1 MALEDARPDRF
12 DGASA
17 AEHEPVK
24 ALDRK
29 LLREVVRLRGQ
40 ALTIAIVVASGV
52 ACYIALQ
59 SAWRALYQSRDL
71 YYQTNHFA
79 EVFVHLERAPKSVAG
94 QVSEL
99 PGVAR
104 AYPRIVEQVRLPMD
118 DLISPAR
125 GDLISVPSTGRAPMN
140 GLVLRA
146 GRNLEPGRYD
156 EVLLNEPFAKAH
168 GLEPGDHISAVI
180 NGKLRD
186 LLVVGHALSPEYVF
200 AVDSGLLMPDD
211 ERFTPLWM
219 LEDAIAAAYRMEGAF
234 NDLSVKLEPGAN
246 QDSVLSAID
255 RVLKPYGGL
264 GAYTREHQLSHSVL
278 TSEIQGIETLVIFLP
293 TVFLGVAAFLLNVV
307 FSRLVALQRPQIA
320 VLKAM
325 GYRNATIAT
334 HYLKMVALIVS
345 FGALIGLGLGV
356 WLGKGMLAMYA
367 EFFRLPQMPQRVDLS
382 VSINAILFSLIA
394 GALGASMSVR
404 AAVKLPPAAAM
415 RPPAPAKYRTAAL
428 ERWGMTKWM
437 SQPALMVFREIWRSP
452 GRTALSSLGIALA
465 LSIVILGRFG
475 YDAYGP
481 MMMVQFERQQ
491 REDLTV
497 SFSDAMPERGL
508 GYLAHVPGVEEV
520 EGIRATPVRMRS
532 KHHWRDTMLMG
543 IPDAS
548 RLRQL
553 FNLEFKNVPIPK
565 DGVLLTSVLG
575 KILNVEPG
583 DVVQIEL
590 KEGDRGTRELTVAGL
605 IEEGFGLQGYLSKDN
620 LHRLLRESPRFSTA
634 LLRIDVPTEAEVQ
647 SRLNE
652 IPAIQAV
659 SRKSDAI
666 ASFEKQTDETMKVMT
681 LIMTLFAT
689 AIAISIVYNNARV
702 SVSMRGR
709 DLATLRVLGFTRGE
723 ISAILLG
730 EQAVQIAIAIPLG
743 LLLGTLGAKM
753 LIASWADPEIFR
765 IPFIISDQTYA
776 FSVAVVL
783 ASGIASALLVRRKLD
798 RLDLIA
804 VLKTRE

>member
-1 MALEDARPDRF
+1 
-12 DGASA
+12 
-17 AEHEPVK
+17 VN

-29 LLREVVRLRGQ
+29 LFREVIRLRGQ
-40 ALTIAIVVASGV
+40 ALTIAVVVASGV
-52 ACYIALQ
+52 ACYISLQ
-59 SAWRALYQSRDL
+59 SAWRALYESRDL
-71 YYQTNHFA
+71 YYETNRFA
-79 EVFVHLERAPKSVAG
+79 DVFVHLDRAPKSVAG
-94 QVSEL
+94 QVAEL

-104 AYPRIVEQVRLPMD
+104 AYPRIVERVRLPMD

-125 GDLISVPSTGRAPMN
+125 GDLISIPSTGKAPLN

-156 EVLLNEPFAKAH
+156 EVLINEPFADAH
-168 GLEPGDHISAVI
+168 GLEPGDRLSAVI
-180 NGKLRD
+180 NGKLRQ
-186 LLVVGHALSPEYVF
+186 LLIVGLALSPEYVF

-211 ERFTPLWM
+211 ARFTPLWM
-219 LEDAIAAAYRMEGAF
+219 LEDAIAAAYQMEGAF
-234 NDLSVKLEPGAN
+234 NDLTVKLEPGAN
-246 QDSVLSAID
+246 QDAVLTAID
-255 RVLKPYGGL
+255 RLLRPYGGL
-264 GAYTREHQLSHSVL
+264 GALAREHQLSHSIL

-293 TVFLGVAAFLLNVV
+293 GVFLGVAAFLLNVV
-307 FSRLVALQRPQIA
+307 FSRLVTLQRPQIA

-325 GYRNATIAT
+325 GYRNTSIAV
-334 HYLKMVALIVS
+334 HYFKMVAVIVS

-367 EFFRLPQMPQRVDLS
+367 EFFRLPQMPQRVDLA
-382 VSINAILFSLIA
+382 VSINAILFSLLA
-394 GALGASMSVR
+394 GALGASLAVR
-404 AAVKLPPAAAM
+404 AAALLPPAAAM
-415 RPPAPAKYRTAAL
+415 RPPAPATYKTTSI
-428 ERWGMTKWM
+428 ERWGLMKWFT
-437 SQPALMVFREIWRSP
+437 QPTLMVLREIWRRP

-497 SFSDAMPERGL
+497 SFVEAMPQRGL
-508 GYLAHVPGVEEV
+508 GYLAHVPGVAEV
-520 EGIRATPVRMRS
+520 EGLRMTPVRMRS
-532 KHHWRDTMLMG
+532 GHRWRDTVLVG
-543 IPDAS
+543 IPSGAQ
-548 RLRQL
+548 LRQL
-553 FNLEFKNVPIPK
+553 FSLDFKYVPIPK

-575 KILNVEPG
+575 EILGVEVG
-583 DVVQIEL
+583 DVIEIEL
-590 KEGDRGTRELTVAGL
+590 KEGDRGDRELTVAGL
-605 IEEGFGLQGYLSKDN
+605 IDEGFGLQGYVLKPN
-620 LHRLLRESPRFSTA
+620 LHRLLREAPRFSSA
-634 LLRIDVPTEAEVQ
+634 LLRIDAPMESEVQ

-652 IPAIQAV
+652 IPAIEAV

-681 LIMTLFAT
+681 FIMTLFAT

-743 LLLGTLGAKM
+743 LILGTVGAKA

-765 IPFIISDQTYA
+765 IPFIISNQTYA

-783 ASGIASALLVRRKLD
+783 ASGVASALLVRRKLD

>member
-1 MALEDARPDRF
+1 M
-12 DGASA
+12 
-17 AEHEPVK
+17 K

-29 LLREVVRLRGQ
+29 LFREVARLRGQ
-40 ALTIAIVVASGV
+40 ALTIAVVVASGV

-71 YYQTNHFA
+71 YYETNRFA
-79 EVFVHLERAPKSVAG
+79 DVFVHLERAPKSVAG
-94 QVSEL
+94 QVAEL
-99 PGVAR
+99 PGVAQ

-125 GDLISVPSTGRAPMN
+125 GDLISVPSTGKAPLN

-156 EVLLNEPFAKAH
+156 EVLINEPFAEAH
-168 GLEPGDHISAVI
+168 GLEPGDQLRAVI
-180 NGKLRD
+180 NGKLRE
-186 LLVVGHALSPEYVF
+186 LLIVGHALSPEYVF
-200 AVDSGLLMPDD
+200 AVDTGLLMPDD
-211 ERFTPLWM
+211 ARFTPLWM
-219 LEDAIAAAYRMEGAF
+219 LEDAIAAAYQMEGAF

-246 QDSVLSAID
+246 EDAVLSAID

-264 GAYTREHQLSHSVL
+264 GAAVRAHQLSHSIL

-293 TVFLGVAAFLLNVV
+293 GVFLGVAAFLLNVV
-307 FSRLVALQRPQIA
+307 FGRLVALQRPQIA

-325 GYRNATIAT
+325 GYRNTTIAV
-334 HYLKMVALIVS
+334 HYFKMVAVIVS

-367 EFFRLPQMPQRVDLS
+367 EFFRLPQLPQRVDLS
-382 VSINAILFSLIA
+382 VSANAILFSLLA
-394 GALGASMSVR
+394 GALGASLAVR
-404 AAVKLPPAAAM
+404 AAVLLPPAAAM
-415 RPPAPAKYRTAAL
+415 RPPAPATYKTAAI
-428 ERWGMTKWM
+428 EHWGITHWFN
-437 SQPALMVFREIWRSP
+437 QTTLMVFREIWRRP
-452 GRTALSSLGIALA
+452 GRTGLSSLGIALA

-497 SFSDAMPERGL
+497 SFVEAMPQRSL

-520 EGIRATPVRMRS
+520 EGIRSTAVRMRS
-532 KHHWRDTMLMG
+532 GPRWRDTVLLG
-543 IPDAS
+543 ISEGAQ
-548 RLRQL
+548 LRQL
-553 FNLEFKNVPIPK
+553 FDLDFKHVPIP
-565 DGVLLTSVLG
+565 DEGVLLTSVLAD
-575 KILNVEPG
+575 ILGVKEG
-583 DVVQIEL
+583 DVIEIEL
-590 KEGDRGTRELTVAGL
+590 KEGDRGNRELTVAGR
-605 IEEGFGLQGYLSKDN
+605 IEEGFGLQGYMSKAS
-620 LHRLLRESPRFSTA
+620 LHRLLREAPRFSSA
-634 LLRIDVPTEAEVQ
+634 LLRIDAPAESEVQ
-647 SRLNE
+647 SRLND

-659 SRKSDAI
+659 SRKRDAI
-666 ASFEKQTDETMKVMT
+666 ASFEKQTDKTMKVMT
-681 LIMTLFAT
+681 FIMTLFAT

-702 SVSMRGR
+702 SVSTRGR
-709 DLATLRVLGFTRGE
+709 DLATLRVLGFTRAE

-743 LLLGTLGAKM
+743 LILGTLGAKA

-798 RLDLIA
+798 RLDLIG

>member
-1 MALEDARPDRF
+1 M
-12 DGASA
+12 
-17 AEHEPVK
+17 K

-29 LLREVVRLRGQ
+29 LFREVVRLRGQ
-40 ALTIAIVVASGV
+40 ALTIAVVVASGV

-71 YYQTNHFA
+71 YYETNRFA
-79 EVFVHLERAPKSVAG
+79 DVFVHLERAPKSVAG
-94 QVSEL
+94 QIAEL
-99 PGVAR
+99 PGVAN
-104 AYPRIVEQVRLPMD
+104 AYARIVEQVRLPMD
-118 DLISPAR
+118 DLVSPAR
-125 GDLISVPSTGRAPMN
+125 GDLISVPPTAKAPLN

-156 EVLLNEPFAKAH
+156 EVLVNEPFAMAH
-168 GLEPGDHISAVI
+168 GLEPGDHLSAVI
-180 NGKLRD
+180 NGKLRK
-186 LLVVGHALSPEYVF
+186 LLIVGHALSPEYVF
-200 AVDSGLLMPDD
+200 AVDTGLLMPDD

-219 LEDAIAAAYRMEGAF
+219 LEDAIAAAYQMEGAF
-234 NDLSVKLEPGAN
+234 NDLAVKLEPGAN
-246 QDSVLSAID
+246 EDAVLSAVD
-255 RVLKPYGGL
+255 RLLKPYGGL
-264 GAYTREHQLSHSVL
+264 GAYAREHQLSHSIL

-293 TVFLGVAAFLLNVV
+293 GVFLGVAAFLLNVV
-307 FSRLVALQRPQIA
+307 FSRLVTLQRPQIA

-325 GYRNATIAT
+325 GYRNPTIAI
-334 HYLKMVALIVS
+334 HYFKMVALIVS

-367 EFFRLPQMPQRVDLS
+367 EFFRLPQMPQRVDLT
-382 VSINAILFSLIA
+382 VSANAILFSLLA
-394 GALGASMSVR
+394 GALGASLAVR
-404 AAVKLPPAAAM
+404 AAVILPPATAM
-415 RPPAPAKYRTAAL
+415 RPPAPAKYRTAAI
-428 ERWGMTKWM
+428 ERWGLTRGLN
-437 SQPALMVFREIWRSP
+437 QTTLMVFREIWRRP

-497 SFSDAMPERGL
+497 SFVDAMPQRSL
-508 GYLAHVPGVEEV
+508 GYLAHVPGVVEV
-520 EGIRATPVRMRS
+520 EGIRSTAVRMRS
-532 KHHWRDTMLMG
+532 GHRWRDTVLMG
-543 IPDAS
+543 ISNDA

-553 FNLEFKNVPIPK
+553 FDLDFRHVPIP
-565 DGVLLTSVLG
+565 DEGVLLTSVLAE
-575 KILNVEPG
+575 ILDVKEG
-583 DVVQIEL
+583 DVIEIEL
-590 KEGDRGTRELTVAGL
+590 KEGDRGDRELMVAGL
-605 IEEGFGLQGYLSKDN
+605 IEEGFGLQGYVSKPN
-620 LHRLLRESPRFSTA
+620 LHRLLREGPRFSSA
-634 LLRIDVPTEAEVQ
+634 LLRIDAPMEGEVQ
-647 SRLNE
+647 SRLND

-659 SRKSDAI
+659 ARKSDAI

-681 LIMTLFAT
+681 FIMTLFAT

-709 DLATLRVLGFTRGE
+709 DLATLRVLGFTRAE

-743 LLLGTLGAKM
+743 LILGTLGAKA

-765 IPFIISDQTYA
+765 IPFIISNQTYA

-798 RLDLIA
+798 RLDLIG

>member
-1 MALEDARPDRF
+1 
-12 DGASA
+12 
-17 AEHEPVK
+17 VN

-29 LLREVVRLRGQ
+29 LFRELIRLRGQ

-59 SAWRALYQSRDL
+59 SAWRALYHSRDL
-71 YYQTNHFA
+71 YYESNRFA
-79 EVFVHLERAPKSVAG
+79 DVFVHLKRAPKSVAQ
-94 QVSEL
+94 QVAEL

-104 AYPRIVEQVRLPMD
+104 AYPRIVEQVRMPMR
-118 DLISPAR
+118 DLVSPAR
-125 GDLISVPSTGRAPMN
+125 GDLISVPSTGKAPLN

-146 GRNLEPGRYD
+146 GRYLEAGHYD

-168 GLEPGDHISAVI
+168 GLEPGDRLPAVI

-186 LLVVGHALSPEYVF
+186 LLIVGYALSPEYVF

-211 ERFTPLWM
+211 ARFAPLWM
-219 LEDAIAAAYRMEGAF
+219 LEEAIEAAYQMEGAF
-234 NDLSVKLEPGAN
+234 NDLAVKLEPGAN
-246 QDSVLSAID
+246 EDAVLSAID
-255 RVLKPYGGL
+255 RLLKPYGGL
-264 GAYTREHQLSHSVL
+264 GALTRKHQLSNSIL

-293 TVFLGVAAFLLNVV
+293 VVFLGVAAFLLNVV
-307 FSRLVALQRPQIA
+307 LSRLVTLQRPQIA

-325 GYRNATIAT
+325 GYRNSSIGL
-334 HYLKMVALIVS
+334 HYLKMVGVIVLI
-345 FGALIGLGLGV
+345 GASMGLGLGV
-356 WLGKGMLAMYA
+356 WLGKGMLAMYS
-367 EFFRLPQMPQRVDLS
+367 EFFHLPQMPHRVDLTVS
-382 VSINAILFSLIA
+382 VNAILFSFFA

-404 AAVKLPPAAAM
+404 AAVTLPPATAM
-415 RPPAPAKYRTAAL
+415 RPPAPARYRTAAI
-428 ERWGMTKWM
+428 ERSGLTKWF
-437 SQPALMVFREIWRSP
+437 SQPTLMVFREIWRRP
-452 GRTALSSLGIALA
+452 GRTILSSLGIALA

-481 MMMVQFERQQ
+481 LMTLQFERQQ

-497 SFSDAMPERGL
+497 TFVEAMPERGL

-520 EGIRATPVRMRS
+520 EGIRMTPVRMRS
-532 KHHWRDTMLMG
+532 GHRWRDTALIG
-543 IPDAS
+543 IPNDA
-548 RLRQL
+548 RMRQL
-553 FNLEFKNVPIPK
+553 FNLDFERVPMPEE
-565 DGVLLTSVLG
+565 GVLLTSVLG
-575 KILNVEPG
+575 TILGVGPG
-583 DVVQIEL
+583 DVIEIEL
-590 KEGDRGTRELTVAGL
+590 KEGDRGQRKLPVAGL
-605 IEEGFGLQGYLSKDN
+605 IEEGFGLQGYVSKPN
-620 LHRLLRESPRFSTA
+620 VHRLLREAPRFSSA
-634 LLRIDVPTEAEVQ
+634 LVRIDAPMESEVQ
-647 SRLNE
+647 SRLND

-659 SRKSDAI
+659 SRKRDAI
-666 ASFEKQTDETMKVMT
+666 ASFKKQTDETMRVMT

-702 SVSMRGR
+702 SVSMRAR

-730 EQAVQIAIAIPLG
+730 EQAVQIAVAIPLG
-743 LLLGTLGAKM
+743 LLLGTIGAKA

-765 IPFIISDQTYA
+765 IPFFISNQTYA

-798 RLDLIA
+798 RLDLIG

>member
-1 MALEDARPDRF
+1 M
-12 DGASA
+12 
-17 AEHEPVK
+17 K

-29 LLREVVRLRGQ
+29 LFREVVRLRGQ
-40 ALTIAIVVASGV
+40 ALTIAVVVASGV

-71 YYQTNHFA
+71 YYETNRFA
-79 EVFVHLERAPKSVAG
+79 DVFAHLERAPKSVAG
-94 QVSEL
+94 QVEEL
-99 PGVAR
+99 PGVAN
-104 AYPRIVEQVRLPMD
+104 AYPRIVEHVRLPMD

-125 GDLISVPSTGRAPMN
+125 GDLISVPPTGKAPLN

-156 EVLLNEPFAKAH
+156 EVLVNEPFAVAH
-168 GLEPGDHISAVI
+168 GLSPGDELSAVI
-180 NGKLRD
+180 NGKLRK

-200 AVDSGLLMPDD
+200 AVDTGLLMPDD

-219 LEDAIAAAYRMEGAF
+219 LEDAIAAAYQMEGAF
-234 NDLSVKLEPGAN
+234 NDLAVKLEPGAN
-246 QDSVLSAID
+246 EDAVLSAID
-255 RVLKPYGGL
+255 RLLKPYGGL
-264 GAYTREHQLSHSVL
+264 GSYAREHQLSHSIL

-293 TVFLGVAAFLLNVV
+293 GVFLGVAAFLLNVV

-325 GYRNATIAT
+325 GYGNPTIAL
-334 HYLKMVALIVS
+334 HYFKMVALIVS

-367 EFFRLPQMPQRVDLS
+367 EFFRLPQMPQRVDLAVS
-382 VSINAILFSLIA
+382 VNAIMFSLLA
-394 GALGASMSVR
+394 GALGASLAVR
-404 AAVKLPPAAAM
+404 AAVILPPAAAM
-415 RPPAPAKYRTAAL
+415 RPPAPAKYTTAAI
-428 ERWGMTKWM
+428 ERWGFTRWL
-437 SQPALMVFREIWRSP
+437 SQTTLMVFREIWRRP

-481 MMMVQFERQQ
+481 MMMIQFERQQ

-497 SFSDAMPERGL
+497 SFGDAMPERSL

-520 EGIRATPVRMRS
+520 EGIRSTAVRMRS
-532 KHHWRDTMLMG
+532 GHRWRDTVLMG
-543 IPDAS
+543 ISNDA

-553 FNLEFKNVPIPK
+553 FSLDFRHVPIPNE
-565 DGVLLTSVLG
+565 GVLLTSVLAE
-575 KILNVEPG
+575 ILDVKQG
-583 DVVQIEL
+583 DVIEVEL
-590 KEGDRGTRELTVAGL
+590 KEGDRGDRELIVAGL
-605 IEEGFGLQGYLSKDN
+605 IEEGFGLQGYMAKPN
-620 LHRLLRESPRFSTA
+620 LHSLLRESPRFSSA
-634 LLRIDVPTEAEVQ
+634 LLRIDARTESEVQ
-647 SRLNE
+647 SRLND

-681 LIMTLFAT
+681 FIMTLFAT

-743 LLLGTLGAKM
+743 LILGTLGAKA

-765 IPFIISDQTYA
+765 IPFIISEQTYA

-798 RLDLIA
+798 RLDLIG

>member
-1 MALEDARPDRF
+1 M
-12 DGASA
+12 
-17 AEHEPVK
+17 
-24 ALDRK
+24 
-29 LLREVVRLRGQ
+29 
-40 ALTIAIVVASGV
+40 
-52 ACYIALQ
+52 
-59 SAWRALYQSRDL
+59 
-71 YYQTNHFA
+71 
-79 EVFVHLERAPKSVAG
+79 FVHLERAPKSVAG
-94 QVSEL
+94 QVAEL

-125 GDLISVPSTGRAPMN
+125 GDLISVPSTGRAPLN

-146 GRNLEPGRYD
+146 GRDLEPGRYD
-156 EVLLNEPFAKAH
+156 EVLVNEPFAKVH
-168 GLEPGDHISAVI
+168 GLEPGDHLSAVI
-180 NGKLRD
+180 NGKLRR
-186 LLVVGHALSPEYVF
+186 LLIVGHALSPEYVF
-200 AVDSGLLMPDD
+200 AVDSVLLMPDD
-211 ERFTPLWM
+211 ARFTPLWM
-219 LEDAIAAAYRMEGAF
+219 LEDAIAAAYQMEGAF
-234 NDLSVKLEPGAN
+234 NDLAVKLEPGAN
-246 QDSVLSAID
+246 EDAVLNAID

-264 GAYTREHQLSHSVL
+264 GALTRAHQLSHSIL
-278 TSEIQGIETLVIFLP
+278 TSEIQGIETLVVFLP

-307 FSRLVALQRPQIA
+307 FSRLVTLQRPQIA

-325 GYRNATIAT
+325 GYRDTSVAL
-334 HYLKMVALIVS
+334 HYFKMVALIVS
-345 FGALIGLGLGV
+345 VGALIGLGLGV

-367 EFFRLPQMPQRVDLS
+367 EFFRLPQMPQRVDLT
-382 VSINAILFSLIA
+382 VSANAILFSLLA
-394 GALGASMSVR
+394 GGLGASLAVR
-404 AAVKLPPAAAM
+404 AAVLLPPAAAM
-415 RPPAPAKYRTAAL
+415 RPPAPAKYKTAAV
-428 ERWGMTKWM
+428 ERWGLTKWF
-437 SQPALMVFREIWRSP
+437 SQTTVMVFREIWRRP

-481 MMMVQFERQQ
+481 MMTVQFERQQ

-497 SFSDAMPERGL
+497 SFVDAMPQRSL

-520 EGIRATPVRMRS
+520 EGLRMTPVRMRS
-532 KHHWRDTMLMG
+532 EHRWRDTVLIG
-543 IPDAS
+543 IPS
-548 RLRQL
+548 RSQLRQL
-553 FNLEFKNVPIPK
+553 FSLDFEYVPIPEE
-565 DGVLLTSVLG
+565 GVLLTSVLG
-575 KILNVEPG
+575 EILGVEPG
-583 DVVQIEL
+583 DVIDIEL
-590 KEGDRGTRELTVAGL
+590 KEGDRGERKLTVAGL
-605 IEEGFGLQGYLSKDN
+605 IEEGFGLQGYVSKPN
-620 LHRLLRESPRFSTA
+620 LHRLLREAPRYSSA
-634 LLRIDVPTEAEVQ
+634 LLRIDAPMEGEVQ
-647 SRLNE
+647 SRLND

-681 LIMTLFAT
+681 FIMTLFAT

-730 EQAVQIAIAIPLG
+730 EQAVQVALAIPLG
-743 LLLGTLGAKM
+743 LILGTIGAEA

-765 IPFIISDQTYA
+765 IPFIISNQTYA

-798 RLDLIA
+798 RLDLIG

>member
-1 MALEDARPDRF
+1 
-12 DGASA
+12 
-17 AEHEPVK
+17 VN

-29 LLREVVRLRGQ
+29 LFREVVRLRGQ
-40 ALTIAIVVASGV
+40 ALTIAVVVASGV

-71 YYQTNHFA
+71 YYETNRFA
-79 EVFVHLERAPKSVAG
+79 DVFVHLERAPKSVAE
-94 QVSEL
+94 QVAEL

-125 GDLISVPSTGRAPMN
+125 GDLISVPSTGKAPLN

-156 EVLLNEPFAKAH
+156 EVLINEPFAHAH
-168 GLEPGDHISAVI
+168 GLEPGDHLSAVI
-180 NGKLRD
+180 NGKLRE

-200 AVDSGLLMPDD
+200 AVDTGLLMPDD

-234 NDLSVKLEPGAN
+234 NDMAVKLEPGAN
-246 QDSVLSAID
+246 QDAVLSAID

-264 GAYTREHQLSHSVL
+264 GALARKHQLSHSIL

-293 TVFLGVAAFLLNVV
+293 SVFLGVAAFLLNVV
-307 FSRLVALQRPQIA
+307 FSRLVTLQRPQIA

-325 GYRNATIAT
+325 GYRNQAIAL
-334 HYLKMVALIVS
+334 HYFKMVAVIVS

-367 EFFRLPQMPQRVDLS
+367 EFFRLPQMPQRVDLT
-382 VSINAILFSLIA
+382 VSANAILFSLLA
-394 GALGASMSVR
+394 GAFGASLAVR
-404 AAVKLPPAAAM
+404 AAVLLPPAAAM
-415 RPPAPAKYRTAAL
+415 RPPAPTKYKTAAI
-428 ERWGMTKWM
+428 ERWGLTRRFK
-437 SQPALMVFREIWRSP
+437 QTTLMVFREIWRRP
-452 GRTALSSLGIALA
+452 GRTAFSSLGIALA

-497 SFSDAMPERGL
+497 SFVDAMPQRSL
-508 GYLAHVPGVEEV
+508 GYLSHVPGVEEV
-520 EGIRATPVRMRS
+520 EGIRSTAVRMRS
-532 KHHWRDTMLMG
+532 GHHWRDTLLMG
-543 IPDAS
+543 IPNDA

-553 FNLEFKNVPIPK
+553 FSLDFKHVPIPEE
-565 DGVLLTSVLG
+565 GVLLTSVLG
-575 KILNVEPG
+575 EILGVKAG
-583 DVVQIEL
+583 DVIQIEL
-590 KEGDRGTRELTVAGL
+590 KEGDRGDRELTVAGL
-605 IEEGFGLQGYLSKDN
+605 IEEGFGLQGYVSKSN
-620 LHRLLRESPRFSTA
+620 LHRLLREAPRFSSA
-634 LLRIDVPTEAEVQ
+634 LLRIDKPLEGEVQ
-647 SRLNE
+647 SRLND

-659 SRKSDAI
+659 ARKSDAI

-681 LIMTLFAT
+681 FIMTLFAI

-743 LLLGTLGAKM
+743 LILGTLGAKA

-798 RLDLIA
+798 RLDLIG

>member
-1 MALEDARPDRF
+1 MN
-12 DGASA
+12 
-17 AEHEPVK
+17 

-29 LLREVVRLRGQ
+29 LFREVVWLRGQ
-40 ALTIAIVVASGV
+40 ALTIAVVVASGV
-52 ACYIALQ
+52 ACYISLQ
-59 SAWRALYQSRDL
+59 SAWRALYESRDL
-71 YYQTNHFA
+71 YYETNRFA
-79 EVFVHLERAPKSVAG
+79 DVFVHLERAPKSVAG
-94 QVSEL
+94 QVAEL

-125 GDLISVPSTGRAPMN
+125 GDLISVPSTGRAPLN

-146 GRNLEPGRYD
+146 GRELEPGRYD
-156 EVLLNEPFAKAH
+156 EVLVNEPFAKVH
-168 GLEPGDHISAVI
+168 GLEPGDHLSAVI
-180 NGKLRD
+180 NGKLRR
-186 LLVVGHALSPEYVF
+186 LLIVGHALSPEYVF
-200 AVDSGLLMPDD
+200 AVDSVLLMPDD
-211 ERFTPLWM
+211 ARFTPLWM
-219 LEDAIAAAYRMEGAF
+219 LEDAIAAAYQMEGAF
-234 NDLSVKLEPGAN
+234 NDLAVKLEPGAN
-246 QDSVLSAID
+246 EDAVLNAID
-255 RVLKPYGGL
+255 RLLKPYGGL
-264 GAYTREHQLSHSVL
+264 GALTRAHQLSHSIL
-278 TSEIQGIETLVIFLP
+278 TSEIQGIETLVVFLP

-307 FSRLVALQRPQIA
+307 FSRLVTLQRPQIA

-325 GYRNATIAT
+325 GYRDTSVAL
-334 HYLKMVALIVS
+334 HYFKMVALIVS
-345 FGALIGLGLGV
+345 VGALIGLGLGV

-367 EFFRLPQMPQRVDLS
+367 EFFRLPQMPQRVDLT
-382 VSINAILFSLIA
+382 VSANAILFSLLA
-394 GALGASMSVR
+394 GGLGASLAVR
-404 AAVKLPPAAAM
+404 AAVLLPPAAAM
-415 RPPAPAKYRTAAL
+415 RPPAPAKYKTAAV
-428 ERWGMTKWM
+428 ERWGLTKWF
-437 SQPALMVFREIWRSP
+437 SQTTVMVFREIWRRP

-481 MMMVQFERQQ
+481 MMTVQFERQQ

-497 SFSDAMPERGL
+497 SFVDAMPQRSL

-520 EGIRATPVRMRS
+520 EGLRMTPVRMRS
-532 KHHWRDTMLMG
+532 EHRWRDTVLIG
-543 IPDAS
+543 IPS
-548 RLRQL
+548 RSQLRQL
-553 FNLEFKNVPIPK
+553 FSLDFEYVPIPEE
-565 DGVLLTSVLG
+565 GVLLTSVLG
-575 KILNVEPG
+575 EILGVEPG
-583 DVVQIEL
+583 DVIDIEL
-590 KEGDRGTRELTVAGL
+590 KEGDRGERKLTVAGL
-605 IEEGFGLQGYLSKDN
+605 IEEGFGLQGYVSKPN
-620 LHRLLRESPRFSTA
+620 LHRLLREAPRYSSA
-634 LLRIDVPTEAEVQ
+634 LLRIDAPMEGEVQ
-647 SRLNE
+647 ARLND

-681 LIMTLFAT
+681 FIMTLFAT

-730 EQAVQIAIAIPLG
+730 EQAVQIALAIPLG
-743 LLLGTLGAKM
+743 LIVGTIGAKA

-765 IPFIISDQTYA
+765 IPFIISNQTYA

-798 RLDLIA
+798 RLDLIG

>member
-1 MALEDARPDRF
+1 L
-12 DGASA
+12 
-17 AEHEPVK
+17 K

-29 LLREVVRLRGQ
+29 LFREVVRLRGQ
-40 ALTIAIVVASGV
+40 ALTIAVVVASGV

-71 YYQTNHFA
+71 YYETNRFA
-79 EVFVHLERAPKSVAG
+79 DVFVHLERAPKSVAG
-94 QVSEL
+94 QIAEL
-99 PGVAR
+99 PGVAN
-104 AYPRIVEQVRLPMD
+104 AYARIVEQVRLPMD
-118 DLISPAR
+118 DLVSPAR
-125 GDLISVPSTGRAPMN
+125 GDLISVPPTAKAPLN

-156 EVLLNEPFAKAH
+156 EVLVNEPFAMAH
-168 GLEPGDHISAVI
+168 GLEPGDHLSAVI
-180 NGKLRD
+180 NGKLRK
-186 LLVVGHALSPEYVF
+186 LLIVGHALSPEYVF
-200 AVDSGLLMPDD
+200 AVDTGLLMPDD

-219 LEDAIAAAYRMEGAF
+219 LEDAIAAAYQMEGAF
-234 NDLSVKLEPGAN
+234 NDLAVKLEPGAN
-246 QDSVLSAID
+246 EDAVLSAVD
-255 RVLKPYGGL
+255 RLLKPYGGL
-264 GAYTREHQLSHSVL
+264 GAYTREHQLSHSIL

-293 TVFLGVAAFLLNVV
+293 GVFLGVAAFLLNVV
-307 FSRLVALQRPQIA
+307 FSRLVTLQRPQIA

-325 GYRNATIAT
+325 GYRNPTIAI
-334 HYLKMVALIVS
+334 HYFKMVALIVS

-367 EFFRLPQMPQRVDLS
+367 EFFRLPQMPQRVDLT
-382 VSINAILFSLIA
+382 VSANAILFSLLA
-394 GALGASMSVR
+394 GALGASLAVR
-404 AAVKLPPAAAM
+404 AAVILPPATAM
-415 RPPAPAKYRTAAL
+415 RPPAPAKYRTAAI
-428 ERWGMTKWM
+428 ERWGLTRGLN
-437 SQPALMVFREIWRSP
+437 QTTLMVFREIWRRP

-497 SFSDAMPERGL
+497 SFVDAMPQRSL
-508 GYLAHVPGVEEV
+508 GYLAHVPGVVEV
-520 EGIRATPVRMRS
+520 EGIRSTAVRMRS
-532 KHHWRDTMLMG
+532 GHRWRDTVLMG
-543 IPDAS
+543 ISNDA

-553 FNLEFKNVPIPK
+553 FDLDFRHVPIP
-565 DGVLLTSVLG
+565 DEGVLLTSVLAE
-575 KILNVEPG
+575 ILDVKEG
-583 DVVQIEL
+583 DVIEIEL
-590 KEGDRGTRELTVAGL
+590 KEGDRGDRELMVAGL
-605 IEEGFGLQGYLSKDN
+605 IEEGFGLQGYVSKPN
-620 LHRLLRESPRFSTA
+620 LHRLLREGPRFSSA
-634 LLRIDVPTEAEVQ
+634 LLRIDAPMEGEVQ
-647 SRLNE
+647 SRLND

-659 SRKSDAI
+659 ARKSDAI

-681 LIMTLFAT
+681 FIMTLFAT

-709 DLATLRVLGFTRGE
+709 DLATLRVLGFTRAE

-743 LLLGTLGAKM
+743 LILGTLGAKA

-798 RLDLIA
+798 RLDLIG

>member
-1 MALEDARPDRF
+1 MN
-12 DGASA
+12 
-17 AEHEPVK
+17 

-29 LLREVVRLRGQ
+29 LFREVVWLRGQ
-40 ALTIAIVVASGV
+40 ALTIAVVVASGV
-52 ACYIALQ
+52 ACYISLQ
-59 SAWRALYQSRDL
+59 SAWRALYESRDL
-71 YYQTNHFA
+71 YYETNRFA
-79 EVFVHLERAPKSVAG
+79 DVFVHLERAPKSVAG
-94 QVSEL
+94 QVAEL

-125 GDLISVPSTGRAPMN
+125 GDLISVPSTGRAPLN

-146 GRNLEPGRYD
+146 GRDLEPGRYD
-156 EVLLNEPFAKAH
+156 EVLVNEPFAKVH
-168 GLEPGDHISAVI
+168 GLEPGDHLSAVI
-180 NGKLRD
+180 NGKLRR
-186 LLVVGHALSPEYVF
+186 LLIVGHALSPEYVF
-200 AVDSGLLMPDD
+200 AVDSVLLMPDD
-211 ERFTPLWM
+211 ARFTPLWM
-219 LEDAIAAAYRMEGAF
+219 LEDAIAAAYQMEGAF
-234 NDLSVKLEPGAN
+234 NDLAVKLEPGAN
-246 QDSVLSAID
+246 EDAVLNAID

-264 GAYTREHQLSHSVL
+264 GALTRAHQLSHSIL
-278 TSEIQGIETLVIFLP
+278 TSEIQGIETLVVFLP

-307 FSRLVALQRPQIA
+307 FSRLVTLQRPQIA

-325 GYRNATIAT
+325 GYRDTSVAL
-334 HYLKMVALIVS
+334 HYFKMVALIVS
-345 FGALIGLGLGV
+345 VGALIGLGLGV

-367 EFFRLPQMPQRVDLS
+367 EFFRLPQMPQRVDLT
-382 VSINAILFSLIA
+382 VSANAILFSLLA
-394 GALGASMSVR
+394 GGLGASLAVR
-404 AAVKLPPAAAM
+404 AAVLLPPAAAM
-415 RPPAPAKYRTAAL
+415 RPPAPAKYKTAAV
-428 ERWGMTKWM
+428 ERWGLTKWF
-437 SQPALMVFREIWRSP
+437 SQTTVMVFREIWRRP

-481 MMMVQFERQQ
+481 MMTVQFERQQ

-497 SFSDAMPERGL
+497 SFVDAMPQRSL

-520 EGIRATPVRMRS
+520 EGLRMTPVRMRS
-532 KHHWRDTMLMG
+532 EHRWRDTVLIG
-543 IPDAS
+543 IPS
-548 RLRQL
+548 RSQLRQL
-553 FNLEFKNVPIPK
+553 FSLDFEYVPIPEE
-565 DGVLLTSVLG
+565 GVLLTSVLG
-575 KILNVEPG
+575 EILGVEPG
-583 DVVQIEL
+583 DVIDIEL
-590 KEGDRGTRELTVAGL
+590 KEGDRGERKLTVAGL
-605 IEEGFGLQGYLSKDN
+605 IEEGFGLQGYVSKPN
-620 LHRLLRESPRFSTA
+620 LHRLLREAPRYSSA
-634 LLRIDVPTEAEVQ
+634 LLRIDAPMEGEVQ
-647 SRLNE
+647 ARLND

-681 LIMTLFAT
+681 FIMTLFAT

-730 EQAVQIAIAIPLG
+730 EQAVQIALAIPLG
-743 LLLGTLGAKM
+743 LIVGTIGAKA

-765 IPFIISDQTYA
+765 IPFIISNQTYA

-798 RLDLIA
+798 RLDLIG

>member
-1 MALEDARPDRF
+1 
-12 DGASA
+12 
-17 AEHEPVK
+17 VN

-29 LLREVVRLRGQ
+29 LFREVVRLRGQ
-40 ALTIAIVVASGV
+40 ALTIAVVVASGV
-52 ACYIALQ
+52 ACYISLQ
-59 SAWRALYQSRDL
+59 SAWRALYESRDL
-71 YYQTNHFA
+71 YYETNRFA
-79 EVFVHLERAPKSVAG
+79 DVFVHLERAPKSVAG
-94 QVSEL
+94 QVAEL

-125 GDLISVPSTGRAPMN
+125 GDLISVPSTGRAPLN

-146 GRNLEPGRYD
+146 GRDLEPGRYD
-156 EVLLNEPFAKAH
+156 EVLVNEPFAKVH
-168 GLEPGDHISAVI
+168 GLEPGDHLSAVI
-180 NGKLRD
+180 NGKLRR
-186 LLVVGHALSPEYVF
+186 LLIVGHALSPEYVF
-200 AVDSGLLMPDD
+200 AVDSVLLMPDD
-211 ERFTPLWM
+211 ARFTPLWM
-219 LEDAIAAAYRMEGAF
+219 LEDAIAAADQMEGAF
-234 NDLSVKLEPGAN
+234 NDLAVKLEPGAN
-246 QDSVLSAID
+246 EDAVLNAID

-264 GAYTREHQLSHSVL
+264 GALTRAHQLSHSIL
-278 TSEIQGIETLVIFLP
+278 TSEIQGIETLVVFLP

-307 FSRLVALQRPQIA
+307 FSRLVTLQRPQIA

-325 GYRNATIAT
+325 GYRDTSVAL
-334 HYLKMVALIVS
+334 HYFKMVALIVS
-345 FGALIGLGLGV
+345 VGALIGLGLGV

-367 EFFRLPQMPQRVDLS
+367 EFFRLPQMPQRVDLT
-382 VSINAILFSLIA
+382 VSANAILFSLLA
-394 GALGASMSVR
+394 GGLGASLAVR
-404 AAVKLPPAAAM
+404 AAVLLPPAAAM
-415 RPPAPAKYRTAAL
+415 RPPAPAKYKTAAV
-428 ERWGMTKWM
+428 ERWGLTKWF
-437 SQPALMVFREIWRSP
+437 SQTTVMVFREIWRRP

-481 MMMVQFERQQ
+481 MMTVQFERQQ

-497 SFSDAMPERGL
+497 SFVDAMPQRSL

-520 EGIRATPVRMRS
+520 EGLRMTPVRMRS
-532 KHHWRDTMLMG
+532 EHRWRDTVLIG
-543 IPDAS
+543 IPS
-548 RLRQL
+548 RSQLRQL
-553 FNLEFKNVPIPK
+553 FSLDFEYVPIPEE
-565 DGVLLTSVLG
+565 GVLLTSVLG
-575 KILNVEPG
+575 EILGVEPG
-583 DVVQIEL
+583 DVIDIEL
-590 KEGDRGTRELTVAGL
+590 KEGDRGERKLTVAGL
-605 IEEGFGLQGYLSKDN
+605 IEEGFGLQGYVSKPN
-620 LHRLLRESPRFSTA
+620 LHRLLREAPRYSSA
-634 LLRIDVPTEAEVQ
+634 LLRIDAPMEGEVQ
-647 SRLNE
+647 SRLND

-681 LIMTLFAT
+681 FIMTLFAT

-730 EQAVQIAIAIPLG
+730 EQAVQVALAIPLG
-743 LLLGTLGAKM
+743 LILGTIGAEA

-765 IPFIISDQTYA
+765 IPFIISNQTYA

-798 RLDLIA
+798 RLDLIG

>member
-1 MALEDARPDRF
+1 M
-12 DGASA
+12 
-17 AEHEPVK
+17 K

-29 LLREVVRLRGQ
+29 LFREVVRLRGQ
-40 ALTIAIVVASGV
+40 ALTIAVVVASGV

-71 YYQTNHFA
+71 YYETNRFA
-79 EVFVHLERAPKSVAG
+79 DVFAHLERAPRSVAR
-94 QVSEL
+94 QVAEL
-99 PGVAR
+99 PGVAN

-125 GDLISVPSTGRAPMN
+125 GDLISVPPTGKAPLN

-156 EVLLNEPFAKAH
+156 EVLVNEPFAVAH
-168 GLEPGDHISAVI
+168 GLSPGDELSAVI
-180 NGKLRD
+180 NGKLRK

-200 AVDSGLLMPDD
+200 AVDTGLLMPDD

-219 LEDAIAAAYRMEGAF
+219 LEDAIAAAYQMEGAF
-234 NDLSVKLEPGAN
+234 NDLAVKLEPGAN
-246 QDSVLSAID
+246 EDAVLSAID
-255 RVLKPYGGL
+255 RLLKPYGGL
-264 GAYTREHQLSHSVL
+264 GSYAREHQLSHSIL

-293 TVFLGVAAFLLNVV
+293 GVFLGVAAFLLNVV

-325 GYRNATIAT
+325 GYGNPTIAL
-334 HYLKMVALIVS
+334 HYFKMVALIVS

-367 EFFRLPQMPQRVDLS
+367 EFFRLPQMPQRVDLAVS
-382 VSINAILFSLIA
+382 VNAIMFSLLA
-394 GALGASMSVR
+394 GALGASLAVR
-404 AAVKLPPAAAM
+404 AAVILPPAAAM
-415 RPPAPAKYRTAAL
+415 RPPAPAKYTTAAI
-428 ERWGMTKWM
+428 ERWGLTRWLN
-437 SQPALMVFREIWRSP
+437 QTTLMVFREIWRRP

-481 MMMVQFERQQ
+481 MMMIQFERQQ

-497 SFSDAMPERGL
+497 SFGDAMPERSL

-520 EGIRATPVRMRS
+520 EGIRSTAVRMRS
-532 KHHWRDTMLMG
+532 GHRWRDTVLMG
-543 IPDAS
+543 ISNDA

-553 FNLEFKNVPIPK
+553 FSLDFRHVPIPNE
-565 DGVLLTSVLG
+565 GVLLTSVLAE
-575 KILNVEPG
+575 ILDVKEG
-583 DVVQIEL
+583 DVIEVEL
-590 KEGDRGTRELTVAGL
+590 KEGDRGDRELIVAGL
-605 IEEGFGLQGYLSKDN
+605 IEEGFGLQGYMAKPN
-620 LHRLLRESPRFSTA
+620 LHRLLRESPRFSSA
-634 LLRIDVPTEAEVQ
+634 LLRIDAPMESEVQ
-647 SRLNE
+647 SRLND

-681 LIMTLFAT
+681 FIMTLFAT

-743 LLLGTLGAKM
+743 LILGTLGAKA

-765 IPFIISDQTYA
+765 IPFIISEQTYA

-798 RLDLIA
+798 RLDLIG

>member
-1 MALEDARPDRF
+1 MN
-12 DGASA
+12 
-17 AEHEPVK
+17 

-29 LLREVVRLRGQ
+29 LFREVVWLRGQ
-40 ALTIAIVVASGV
+40 ALTIAVVVASGV
-52 ACYIALQ
+52 ACYISLQ
-59 SAWRALYQSRDL
+59 SAWRALYESRDL
-71 YYQTNHFA
+71 YYETNRFA
-79 EVFVHLERAPKSVAG
+79 DVFVHLERAPKSVAG
-94 QVSEL
+94 QVAEL

-125 GDLISVPSTGRAPMN
+125 GDLISVPSTGRAPLN

-146 GRNLEPGRYD
+146 GRDLEPGRYD
-156 EVLLNEPFAKAH
+156 EVLVNEPFAKVH
-168 GLEPGDHISAVI
+168 GLEPGDHLSAVI
-180 NGKLRD
+180 NGKLRR
-186 LLVVGHALSPEYVF
+186 LLIVGHALSPEYVF
-200 AVDSGLLMPDD
+200 AVDSVLLMPDD
-211 ERFTPLWM
+211 ARFTPLWM
-219 LEDAIAAAYRMEGAF
+219 LEDAIAAAYQMEGAF
-234 NDLSVKLEPGAN
+234 NDLAVKLEPGAN
-246 QDSVLSAID
+246 EDAVLNAID
-255 RVLKPYGGL
+255 RLLKPYGGL
-264 GAYTREHQLSHSVL
+264 GALTRAHQLSHSIL
-278 TSEIQGIETLVIFLP
+278 TSEIQGIETLVVFLP

-307 FSRLVALQRPQIA
+307 FSRLVTLQRPQIA

-325 GYRNATIAT
+325 GYRDTSVAL
-334 HYLKMVALIVS
+334 HYFKMVALIVS
-345 FGALIGLGLGV
+345 VGALIGLGLGV

-367 EFFRLPQMPQRVDLS
+367 EFFRLPQMPQRVDLT
-382 VSINAILFSLIA
+382 VSANAILFSLLA
-394 GALGASMSVR
+394 GGLGASLAVR
-404 AAVKLPPAAAM
+404 AAVLLPPAAAM
-415 RPPAPAKYRTAAL
+415 RPPAPAKYKTAAV
-428 ERWGMTKWM
+428 ERWGLTKWF
-437 SQPALMVFREIWRSP
+437 SQTTVMVFREIWRRP

-481 MMMVQFERQQ
+481 MMTVQFERQQ

-497 SFSDAMPERGL
+497 SFVDAMPQRSL

-520 EGIRATPVRMRS
+520 EGLRMTPVRMRS
-532 KHHWRDTMLMG
+532 EHRWRDTVLIG
-543 IPDAS
+543 IPS
-548 RLRQL
+548 RSQLRQL
-553 FNLEFKNVPIPK
+553 FSLDFEYVPIPEE
-565 DGVLLTSVLG
+565 GVLLTSVLG
-575 KILNVEPG
+575 EILGVEPG
-583 DVVQIEL
+583 DVIDIEL
-590 KEGDRGTRELTVAGL
+590 KEGDRGERKLTVAGL
-605 IEEGFGLQGYLSKDN
+605 IEEGFGLQGYVSKPN
-620 LHRLLRESPRFSTA
+620 LHRLLREAPRYSSA
-634 LLRIDVPTEAEVQ
+634 LLRIDAPMEGEVQ
-647 SRLNE
+647 ARLND

-681 LIMTLFAT
+681 FIMTLFAT

-730 EQAVQIAIAIPLG
+730 EQAVQIALAIPLG
-743 LLLGTLGAKM
+743 LIVGTIGAKA

-765 IPFIISDQTYA
+765 IPFIISNQTYA

-798 RLDLIA
+798 RLDLIG

>member
-1 MALEDARPDRF
+1 MN
-12 DGASA
+12 
-17 AEHEPVK
+17 

-29 LLREVVRLRGQ
+29 LFREVIRLRGQ
-40 ALTIAIVVASGV
+40 ALTIAVVVASGV
-52 ACYIALQ
+52 ACYISLQ
-59 SAWRALYQSRDL
+59 SAWRALYESRDL
-71 YYQTNHFA
+71 YYETNRFA
-79 EVFVHLERAPKSVAG
+79 DVFVHLDRAPKSVAG
-94 QVSEL
+94 QVAEL

-104 AYPRIVEQVRLPMD
+104 AYPRIVERVRLPMD

-125 GDLISVPSTGRAPMN
+125 GDLISIPSTGKAPLN

-156 EVLLNEPFAKAH
+156 EVLINEPFADAH
-168 GLEPGDHISAVI
+168 GLEPGDRLSAVI
-180 NGKLRD
+180 NGKLRQ
-186 LLVVGHALSPEYVF
+186 LLIVGLALSPEYVF

-211 ERFTPLWM
+211 ARFTPLWM
-219 LEDAIAAAYRMEGAF
+219 LEDAIAAAYQMEGAF
-234 NDLSVKLEPGAN
+234 NDLTVKLEPGAN
-246 QDSVLSAID
+246 QDAVLTAID
-255 RVLKPYGGL
+255 RLLKPYGGL
-264 GAYTREHQLSHSVL
+264 GAFAREHQLSHSIL

-293 TVFLGVAAFLLNVV
+293 GVFLGVAAFLLNVV
-307 FSRLVALQRPQIA
+307 FSRLVTLQRPQIA

-325 GYRNATIAT
+325 GYRNTSIAV
-334 HYLKMVALIVS
+334 HYLKMVAVIVS

-367 EFFRLPQMPQRVDLS
+367 EFFRLPQMPQRVDLA
-382 VSINAILFSLIA
+382 VSINAILFSLLA
-394 GALGASMSVR
+394 GALGASLAVR
-404 AAVKLPPAAAM
+404 AAALLPPAAAM
-415 RPPAPAKYRTAAL
+415 RPPAPATYKTTSI
-428 ERWGMTKWM
+428 ERWGLMKWFT
-437 SQPALMVFREIWRSP
+437 QPTLMVLREIWRRP

-497 SFSDAMPERGL
+497 SFVEAMPQRGL
-508 GYLAHVPGVEEV
+508 GYLAHVPGVAEV
-520 EGIRATPVRMRS
+520 EGLRMTPVRMRS
-532 KHHWRDTMLMG
+532 GHRWRDTVLVG
-543 IPDAS
+543 IPSGAQ
-548 RLRQL
+548 LRQL
-553 FNLEFKNVPIPK
+553 FSLDFKYVPIPK

-575 KILNVEPG
+575 EILGVEVG
-583 DVVQIEL
+583 DVIEIEL
-590 KEGDRGTRELTVAGL
+590 KEGDRGDRELTVAGL
-605 IEEGFGLQGYLSKDN
+605 IDEGFGLQGYVLKPN
-620 LHRLLRESPRFSTA
+620 LHRLLREAPRFSSA
-634 LLRIDVPTEAEVQ
+634 LLRIDAPMESEVQ

-652 IPAIQAV
+652 IPAIEAV

-681 LIMTLFAT
+681 FIMTLFAT

-743 LLLGTLGAKM
+743 LILGTIGAKA

-765 IPFIISDQTYA
+765 IPFIISNQTYA

-783 ASGIASALLVRRKLD
+783 ASGVASALLVRRKLD

>member
-1 MALEDARPDRF
+1 MN
-12 DGASA
+12 
-17 AEHEPVK
+17 

-29 LLREVVRLRGQ
+29 LFREVVWLRGQ
-40 ALTIAIVVASGV
+40 ALTIAVVVASGV
-52 ACYIALQ
+52 ACYISLQ
-59 SAWRALYQSRDL
+59 SAWRALYESRDL
-71 YYQTNHFA
+71 YYETNRFA
-79 EVFVHLERAPKSVAG
+79 DVFVHLERAPKSVAG
-94 QVSEL
+94 QVAEL

-125 GDLISVPSTGRAPMN
+125 GDLISVPSTGRAPLN

-146 GRNLEPGRYD
+146 GRELEPGRYD
-156 EVLLNEPFAKAH
+156 EVLVNEPFAKVH
-168 GLEPGDHISAVI
+168 GLEPGDHLSAVI
-180 NGKLRD
+180 NGKLRR
-186 LLVVGHALSPEYVF
+186 LLIVGHALSPEYVF
-200 AVDSGLLMPDD
+200 AVDSVLLMPDD
-211 ERFTPLWM
+211 ARFTPLWM
-219 LEDAIAAAYRMEGAF
+219 LEDAIAAAYQMEGAF
-234 NDLSVKLEPGAN
+234 NDLAVKLEPGAN
-246 QDSVLSAID
+246 EDAVLNAID

-264 GAYTREHQLSHSVL
+264 GALTRAHQLSHSIL
-278 TSEIQGIETLVIFLP
+278 TSEIQGIETLVVFLP

-307 FSRLVALQRPQIA
+307 FSRLVTLQRPQIA

-325 GYRNATIAT
+325 GYRDTSVAL
-334 HYLKMVALIVS
+334 HYFKMVALIVS
-345 FGALIGLGLGV
+345 VGALIGLGLGV

-367 EFFRLPQMPQRVDLS
+367 EFFRLPQMPQRVDLT
-382 VSINAILFSLIA
+382 VSANAILFSLLA
-394 GALGASMSVR
+394 GGLGASLAVR
-404 AAVKLPPAAAM
+404 AAVLLPPAAAM
-415 RPPAPAKYRTAAL
+415 RPPAPAKYKTAAV
-428 ERWGMTKWM
+428 ERWGLTKWF
-437 SQPALMVFREIWRSP
+437 SQTTVMVFREIWRRP

-481 MMMVQFERQQ
+481 MMTVQFERQQ

-497 SFSDAMPERGL
+497 SFVDAMPQRSL

-520 EGIRATPVRMRS
+520 EGLRMTPVRMRS
-532 KHHWRDTMLMG
+532 EHRWRDTVLIG
-543 IPDAS
+543 IPS
-548 RLRQL
+548 RSQLRQL
-553 FNLEFKNVPIPK
+553 FSLDFEYVPIPEE
-565 DGVLLTSVLG
+565 GVLLTSVLG
-575 KILNVEPG
+575 EILGVEPG
-583 DVVQIEL
+583 DVIDIEL
-590 KEGDRGTRELTVAGL
+590 KEGDRGERKLTVAGL
-605 IEEGFGLQGYLSKDN
+605 IEEGFGLQGYVSKPN
-620 LHRLLRESPRFSTA
+620 LHRLLREAPRYSSA
-634 LLRIDVPTEAEVQ
+634 LLRIDAPMEGEVQ
-647 SRLNE
+647 ARLND

-681 LIMTLFAT
+681 FIMTLFAT

-730 EQAVQIAIAIPLG
+730 EQAVQIALAIPLG
-743 LLLGTLGAKM
+743 LIVGTIGAKA

-765 IPFIISDQTYA
+765 IPFIISNQTYA

-798 RLDLIA
+798 RLDLIG

>member
-1 MALEDARPDRF
+1 MR
-12 DGASA
+12 
-17 AEHEPVK
+17 

-29 LLREVVRLRGQ
+29 LFREVVRLRGQ
-40 ALTIAIVVASGV
+40 ALTIAVVVASGV

-59 SAWRALYQSRDL
+59 SAWHALYQSRDL
-71 YYQTNHFA
+71 YYETNRFA
-79 EVFVHLERAPKSVAG
+79 DVFAHLERAPKSVAR
-94 QVSEL
+94 QVAEL
-99 PGVAR
+99 PGVAN
-104 AYPRIVEQVRLPMD
+104 AYPRLVEQVRLPMD

-125 GDLISVPSTGRAPMN
+125 GDLISVPPAGKAPLN

-156 EVLLNEPFAKAH
+156 EVLVNEPFAVAH
-168 GLEPGDHISAVI
+168 GLAPGDHLSAVI
-180 NGKLRD
+180 NGKLRK
-186 LLVVGHALSPEYVF
+186 LLIVGHALSPEYVF
-200 AVDSGLLMPDD
+200 AVDTGLLMPDD

-219 LEDAIAAAYRMEGAF
+219 LEDAIAAAYQMEGAF
-234 NDLSVKLEPGAN
+234 NDLAVKLEPGAN
-246 QDSVLSAID
+246 VDAVLSAID
-255 RVLKPYGGL
+255 RLLKPYGGL
-264 GAYTREHQLSHSVL
+264 GAYAREHQLSHSIL

-293 TVFLGVAAFLLNVV
+293 AVFLGVAAFLLNVV
-307 FSRLVALQRPQIA
+307 FSRLVTLQRPQIA

-325 GYRNATIAT
+325 GYRNPTIAL
-334 HYLKMVALIVS
+334 HYFKMVALIVS
-345 FGALIGLGLGV
+345 FGAVIGLGLGV

-367 EFFRLPQMPQRVDLS
+367 EFFRLPQMPQRVDLAVS
-382 VSINAILFSLIA
+382 VNAIVFSLLA
-394 GALGASMSVR
+394 GALGASLAVR
-404 AAVKLPPAAAM
+404 AAVILPPAAAM
-415 RPPAPAKYRTAAL
+415 RPPAPAKYKTAAI
-428 ERWGMTKWM
+428 ERWGLTRWVRQT
-437 SQPALMVFREIWRSP
+437 SLMVFREIWRRP

-481 MMMVQFERQQ
+481 MMMIQFERQQ

-497 SFSDAMPERGL
+497 SFVDAMPERSL
-508 GYLAHVPGVEEV
+508 GYLAHVPGVEEA
-520 EGIRATPVRMRS
+520 EGIRSTAVRMRS
-532 KHHWRDTMLMG
+532 GHRWRDTVLMG
-543 IPDAS
+543 ISNEA

-553 FNLEFKNVPIPK
+553 FDLDFRHVPIP
-565 DGVLLTSVLG
+565 DEGVLLTSVLAE
-575 KILNVEPG
+575 ILDVEEG
-583 DVVQIEL
+583 DTIEIEL
-590 KEGDRGTRELTVAGL
+590 KEGDRGDRQLIVAGL
-605 IEEGFGLQGYLSKDN
+605 IEEGFGLQGYLSKQN
-620 LHRLLRESPRFSTA
+620 LHRLLRESPRFSSA
-634 LLRIDVPTEAEVQ
+634 LLRIDAPMESEVQ
-647 SRLNE
+647 SRLND

-681 LIMTLFAT
+681 FIMTLFAT

-730 EQAVQIAIAIPLG
+730 EQAVQIALAIPLG
-743 LLLGTLGAKM
+743 LILGTLGAKA

-783 ASGIASALLVRRKLD
+783 ASGVASALLVRRKLD
-798 RLDLIA
+798 RLDLIG